1 MSICVQPV
9 PVVELYKALHGCPV
23 MIFYAFSIDSDVR
36 VGIVCGF
43 AMRVVRINGRQNISW
58 TEPFGVH
65 HVDLS
70 WSFNVDL

>member
-1 MSICVQPV
+1 
-9 PVVELYKALHGCPV
+9 

-65 HVDLS
+65 YIGLP
-70 WSFNVDL
+70 WSLDVNL